1 MQNSPHIHIK
11 ERGGELFKTGSSD
24 GKEDSASTGQENRK
38 GGRIQVTKG
47 VERVDGRNN
56 PCP

>member
-24 GKEDSASTGQENRK
+24 GKKDSASTGQENRK
-38 GGRIQVTKG
+38 GAGYR
-47 VERVDGRNN
+47 
-56 PCP
+56 